1 MTLQTQAMS
10 NNAHKCCRWPFTECD
25 WPGGYGQCDLAD
37 MSDIII
43 T

>member
-1 MTLQTQAMS
+1 MHASVVDGLLQ
-10 NNAHKCCRWPFTECD
+10 KCD